1 MSPLIPSQSETR
13 SSVNITTPASR
24 IRTCRFTADRTFAVH
39 APRQGSP
46 DGLVAWV
53 GAELALPYVV
63 KSISL
68 SNSEQKE
75 ASYLAI
81 NPNGRIPA
89 MVDPNK
95 SDLAIFE
102 SG

>member
-1 MSPLIPSQSETR
+1 M
-13 SSVNITTPASR
+13 
-24 IRTCRFTADRTFAVH
+24 
-39 APRQGSP
+39 
-46 DGLVAWV
+46 VAWV

-81 NPNGRIPA
+81 NPNGRIHA
-89 MVDPNK
+89 MVDTNK

>member
-1 MSPLIPSQSETR
+1 M
-13 SSVNITTPASR
+13 
-24 IRTCRFTADRTFAVH
+24 
-39 APRQGSP
+39 
-46 DGLVAWV
+46 VAWV